1 SRLSREDQLSIQG
14 TYYQVSSDFPKA
26 VETFQSL
33 WTFYPDDVSYGLKL
47 FHSQLFAGRL
57 ADAGRVVD
65 QMKTLPPPADRD
77 AAIWLVEAEWLS
89 RVDRLQEAVAAAAT
103 AAERAR
109 RAKSTN
115 LLAKAMMTQGRA
127 AQRLGQTD
135 EAARLFAEAKKLFDA
150 IADADGVSE
159 ALR

>member
-1 SRLSREDQLSIQG
+1 FLGLEALRVHDLARSTELLTHAAEEDPDFALAHLNLALAWRTLGRDAESQTHARRALQLSSRLSREDQLSIQG

-77 AAIWLVEAEWLS
+77 ARIALV
-89 RVDRLQEAVAAAAT
+89 
-103 AAERAR
+103 
-109 RAKSTN
+109 
-115 LLAKAMMTQGRA
+115 
-127 AQRLGQTD
+127 
-135 EAARLFAEAKKLFDA
+135 
-150 IADADGVSE
+150 
-159 ALR
+159 